1 MIKIKNT
8 QKSVKLDLKKIKQ
21 DAQIVLDALDYS
33 DFDLGIWFTSNKT
46 IRSYNKQYRNKD
58 KATDVLSFPYHD
70 TLKAGERIKVKSE
83 DDKNLGDLILAPQYI
98 IDDLPRWND
107 TFEHHMQRLL
117 VHGVCHLLG
126 YDHIKDEDYKVM
138 KRKENA
144 LLKKLAEG
152 AKK

>member
-8 QKSVKLDLKKIKQ
+8 QRSVKLDLKKIKQ

-98 IDDLPRWND
+98 IDDLLQWND

-138 KRKENA
+138 KRKENT
-144 LLKKLAEG
+144 LLKKLEG
-152 AKK
+152 ANK

>member
-8 QKSVKLDLKKIKQ
+8 QRSVALDLHKIKQ
-21 DAQIVLDALDYS
+21 DAQAILDELGYS

-46 IRSYNKQYRNKD
+46 IRAYNKKYRNKD
-58 KATDVLSFPYHD
+58 KATDVLSFAFHEQ
-70 TLKAGERIKVKSE
+70 LKAGERIKPRND

-98 IDDLPRWND
+98 VDDLPRWND

-117 VHGVCHLLG
+117 VHGICHLLG
-126 YDHIKDEDYKVM
+126 YDHITDEDYKVM
-138 KRKENA
+138 KRKEMS
-144 LLKKLAEG
+144 LLKKIEG

>member
-8 QKSVKLDLKKIKQ
+8 QRSVALDLHKIKQ
-21 DAQIVLDALDYS
+21 DAQAILNELDYS

-46 IRSYNKQYRNKD
+46 IRAYNKQYRNKD
-58 KATDVLSFPYHD
+58 KATDVLSFAFHD
-70 TLKAGERIKVKSE
+70 HLKAGERIKARND

-98 IDDLPRWND
+98 VDDLPRWND

-117 VHGVCHLLG
+117 VHGICHLLG
-126 YDHIKDEDYKVM
+126 YDHITDEDYKVM
-138 KRKENA
+138 KRKEMS
-144 LLKKLAEG
+144 LLKKIEG